1 MAHRR
6 SDKIRQ
12 FVRAHFQI
20 FQIEYALREAPKES
34 RHSVFEHFAAR
45 AKQRSARIQLVSER
59 DKIAFVSAC
68 AMQQQQGS
76 IRRAGNEFVNEIGL
90 QDHDLRGT

>member
-1 MAHRR
+1 MP
-6 SDKIRQ
+6 SSSGDEIRQ
-12 FVRAHFQI
+12 FVRAFFQI
-20 FQIEYALREAPKES
+20 FQIEYTLGEPAKES